1 MITTLWIIGLIFFTL
16 SLTFMVISDEC
27 VYRNK
32 SKYEKL
38 SLTFILSAVLCW
50 GVAIYLT
57 SEEEKANDKR
67 HQSVQESNRCEQLAR

>member
-16 SLTFMVISDEC
+16 SLILMVVADEC

-38 SLTFILSAVLCW
+38 SLTLILSAVLCW
-50 GVAIYLT
+50 GIAIYLT
-57 SEEEKANDKR
+57 SEEEKGNDRTK
-67 HQSVQESNRCEQLAR
+67 ENNRCEQLTR